1 MADAVKPAAPPSSAP
16 MGLGDDPSSSQALVD
31 WLAHQRSVLP
41 SARGH
46 GQQRVRAAIGAKAA
60 PRIGSAYRTRVGR
73 MKYRVHELASEA
85 GVTSREVL
93 RTLVDLGEFA
103 KSPSSS
109 VSEPV
114 ANRVL
119 AALRARN
126 ATNATS
132 GGVPARPMASSSKL
146 TSRGLATPATTYT
159 WQANPVREPSNSDV
173 VRNVETLEAEFP
185 VAAQHR
191 AMLQALGSQFVYA
204 KTVPAGDGKQLG
216 VALARFS
223 GAIEA
228 AFGITREVMF
238 FYSPFYDLQ
247 IRTFT
252 RAKEILQNLPREATP
267 DLVFFASPD
276 DRMTI
281 KLGDWSTLGFSAIP
295 LQSNLDSTPLEIIR
309 LLRDHVYARDLFYET
324 TPVRGDKFF
333 GRKALLQELKDDIV
347 NQRVSGIFGL
357 RKSGKTSVLQQ
368 VGELLD
374 SNSLVTVFVDLEVLP
389 SPPED
394 PTESLIKA
402 LASRI
407 RARLRDHE
415 TVSKALERAS
425 AKPTPDML
433 REAMED
439 VLDAL
444 SKKKINLVLLL
455 DEIEFLTP
463 TDQLD
468 VAEGPFAGVA
478 QTLGVLRSL
487 VQGTDNFTFL
497 LSGLTTDIL
506 ESGRLYGR
514 PNPLFSWAKARY
526 VGPFSSAEA
535 DELATAIGARMGIE
549 IEAGALR
556 ALYDGSGG
564 HAYLYRNLASAV
576 VAELPVVTYRRVMK
590 VSDVLHQLMPWKRS
604 IAGNLDEIFG
614 HLERYYPNESVLLD
628 ILLEDPEEFPVI
640 ATHEDRAIH
649 HLMSLGLLSESQGIY
664 EPSLILELR

>member
-1 MADAVKPAAPPSSAP
+1 MA
-16 MGLGDDPSSSQALVD
+16 
-31 WLAHQRSVLP
+31 
-41 SARGH
+41 
-46 GQQRVRAAIGAKAA
+46 
-60 PRIGSAYRTRVGR
+60 
-73 MKYRVHELASEA
+73 YRVHEIAQEA

-93 RTLVDLGEFA
+93 RALKDLGEFT
-103 KSPSSS
+103 KSASSS

-114 ANRVL
+114 AKRVL
-119 AALRARN
+119 EALSTRKSKN
-126 ATNATS
+126 ANPATI
-132 GGVPARPMASSSKL
+132 PARIRFPPSRMTSKDL
-146 TSRGLATPATTYT
+146 VTPATTYT
-159 WQANPVREPSNSDV
+159 WQANPVRQPFNAEV
-173 VRNVETLEAEFP
+173 VRNVESLEAEFP
-185 VAAQHR
+185 VASRHR

-238 FYSPFYDLQ
+238 FYTPFYDLQ

-252 RAKEILQNLPREATP
+252 RAKEVLQNLPREATP
-267 DLVFFASPD
+267 DLIFFASPD
-276 DRMTI
+276 DRLSI
-281 KLGDWSTLGFSAIP
+281 KLEDWSNLGFAAIP
-295 LQSNLDSTPLEIIR
+295 LRSDLESTPLEMIR

-333 GRKALLQELKDDIV
+333 GRKALLQELKDDIG

-368 VGELLD
+368 VGDLL
-374 SNSLVTVFVDLEVLP
+374 SSRSLATVFVDLEVLP

-394 PTESLIKA
+394 PTEAFIKTV
-402 LASRI
+402 ASRI
-407 RARLRDHE
+407 RAKLRDS
-415 TVSKALERAS
+415 TGVSMTLKRVLEE
-425 AKPTPDML
+425 PTPDAL
-433 REAMED
+433 REGMES
-439 VLDAL
+439 VLETLAKDGT
-444 SKKKINLVLLL
+444 SLVLLL

-463 TDQLD
+463 TDQTD
-468 VAEGPFAGVA
+468 IAEGPFAGVA

-497 LSGLTTDIL
+497 LSGLTNDIL

-526 VGPFSSAEA
+526 VGPFSSSEA
-535 DELATAIGARMGIE
+535 NELATAIGARMGIE
-549 IEAGALR
+549 IEPGALR

-576 VAELPVVTYRRVMK
+576 VADLPVVTYRRVIK
-590 VSDVLHQLMPWKRS
+590 SSDVLHQVLPWKRS

-628 ILLEDPEEFPVI
+628 ILLENPDDFPVI
-640 ATHEDRAIH
+640 AAHEDRAVH
-649 HLMSLGLLSESQGIY
+649 HLVSLGLLSESQGVY

>member
-1 MADAVKPAAPPSSAP
+1 M
-16 MGLGDDPSSSQALVD
+16 
-31 WLAHQRSVLP
+31 
-41 SARGH
+41 
-46 GQQRVRAAIGAKAA
+46 
-60 PRIGSAYRTRVGR
+60 T
-73 MKYRVHELASEA
+73 YRVHEIARQA

-93 RTLVDLGEFA
+93 LVLRELGEFA
-103 KSPSSS
+103 RSPSSS
-109 VSEPV
+109 VSEPI
-114 ANRVL
+114 AKRAL
-119 AALRARN
+119 SALRDSNAPDTVTRAARHVES
-126 ATNATS
+126 AS
-132 GGVPARPMASSSKL
+132 RPKQNP
-146 TSRGLATPATTYT
+146 LATPATTYT
-159 WQANPVREPSNSDV
+159 WQANPVREPSNADV
-173 VRNVETLEAEFP
+173 VRNVESLEAEFP
-185 VAAQHR
+185 IAAHHR
-191 AMLQALGSQFVYA
+191 ALLQALGSQFVYA
-204 KTVPAGDGKQLG
+204 KTVPAGDGKQVG

-252 RAKEILQNLPREATP
+252 WAKQVLQSLPREATP
-267 DLVFFASPD
+267 DLIFFSSPD
-276 DRMTI
+276 DRMSI

-295 LQSNLDSTPLEIIR
+295 LEHDLDSTPLELIR

-333 GRKALLQELKDDIV
+333 GRKTLLQELKDDIL

-368 VGELLD
+368 VGEVL
-374 SNSLVTVFVDLEVLP
+374 SSGSLVTVFIDLEVLP

-394 PTESLIKA
+394 PTEAFVKT
-402 LASRI
+402 LATRI
-407 RARLRDHE
+407 RAKLRDD
-415 TVSKALERAS
+415 TNISGALERILDE
-425 AKPTPDML
+425 PTPDTL
-433 REAMED
+433 RESMEE
-439 VLDAL
+439 VLDRL
-444 SKKKINLVLLL
+444 SKRGIKLVLLL

-463 TDQLD
+463 TDRLD
-468 VAEGPFAGVA
+468 VEEGPFAGVA
-478 QTLGVLRSL
+478 QILGVLRSL

-497 LSGLTTDIL
+497 LSGLTNDIL

-514 PNPLFSWAKARY
+514 PNPLFAWAKARY
-526 VGPFSSAEA
+526 VGPFSSGEA

-576 VAELPVVTYRRVMK
+576 VADLPVVTYRRVMK
-590 VSDVLHQLMPWKRS
+590 SSDVLHQLMPWKRS
-604 IAGNLDEIFG
+604 IAGNLEEIFG

-628 ILLEDPEEFPVI
+628 ILLENPKEFPVI
-640 ATHEDRAIH
+640 AAHEDRAIH
-649 HLMSLGLLSESQGIY
+649 HLVSLGLLSESNGIY